1 MDAVGGQET
10 SSHRLETLALA
21 HDLLPLPGEGPV
33 ALLILALHA
42 HEAEGLAVAPGE
54 TVEPLAEGHRIKPV
68 VLHSLATLVPVLG

>member
-1 MDAVGGQET
+1 MGGQET